1 MEEQSSIYLK
11 AKIMKKYQVIERCFD
26 ESRILATF
34 RNEVGAKMVAKI
46 FQEEYKKKGLSNFF
60 YVRAIIID
68 K

>member
-1 MEEQSSIYLK
+1 
-11 AKIMKKYQVIERCFD
+11 MKNYQVIERCFG

-34 RNEVGAKMVAKI
+34 DKLVVAKMVAKI

-60 YVRAIIID
+60 YVKAIIN

>member
-1 MEEQSSIYLK
+1 
-11 AKIMKKYQVIERCFD
+11 MKFNQIHTKMKSYQVIERCFD

-34 RNEVGAKMVAKI
+34 SNIVGAKMVAKI

>member
-1 MEEQSSIYLK
+1 
-11 AKIMKKYQVIERCFD
+11 MKKYQVIERFFD
-26 ESRILATF
+26 ESRIIATF
-34 RNEVGAKMVAKI
+34 SNEVGAKMVAKI